1 MVVAFNLNDARF
13 FRFELHRVHGPALE
27 SKLLVDALAFKADL
41 VGRSL
46 NANEMQ
52 PDRLACLNHD
62 LRGFEG
68 EGEDGPLALGI
79 WLAQDKAAP
88 MGRVAEGNGSGL

>member
-27 SKLLVDALAFKADL
+27 SKLLVDALAFKADV

-68 EGEDGPLALGI
+68 EGADAPLALGI
-79 WLAQDKAAP
+79 GLAQEKAAP
-88 MGRVAEGNGSGL
+88 IGQGR